1 MAGRTYVRKGQVVT
15 DRNIL
20 EQKAIEASQVSASME
35 QHGIDMVMWGGSW
48 SNEWVQCTA
57 EWLLSIVYQCD
68 SNYKLQTDADGEAVR
83 RDYSGQQY
91 VAKSKVVLDAEPV
104 VMVSNNLRA
113 VRYEIEGSGIIGFMK
128 PCELLQNQANVLMAW
143 ARGV

>member
-15 DRNIL
+15 DRNML
-20 EQKAIEASQVSASME
+20 EQKALELGQVAESMSE
-35 QHGIDMVMWGGSW
+35 HGNQIMWGGSL
-48 SNEWVQCTA
+48 SNEWAESTA
-57 EWLLSIVYQCD
+57 CWLLSIVYRCD
-68 SNYKLQTDADGEAVR
+68 SNYKLQTDADGKAVQ

-113 VRYEIEGSGIIGFMK
+113 VRNEIESGEIIFFVK
-128 PCELLQNQANVLMAW
+128 PYELLQNQANVLMAW